1 MLFVLNEYNIIKLK
15 QFYKSK
21 AIFIKKFFKDKI
33 YKNTNNSYKTYDIV
47 RNLIDLNHKTPI

>member
-1 MLFVLNEYNIIKLK
+1 MLNYKFYKVFVLNEYNIIKLK

-33 YKNTNNSYKTYDIV
+33 YKNTNNSYKTKLYIIT
-47 RNLIDLNHKTPI
+47 N